1 MARIQGRVA
10 RGFNWRHR
18 YFGRLWQSRYKARVV
33 DTNEYFRQ
41 VTAYVHLNPVSAG
54 LVTDPASFEHS
65 GHGALIGHRKTVLV
79 DVEASLRGFSESGTF
94 NVENYLNWI
103 RSVAEASWLLYG
115 IDQLPWWIEAEHVDE
130 IAVPDRH
137 QQARTFDGRDP
148 PEFASH
154 LEFREFTRRYERV
167 SGHFLDD
174 LRSSRRNPDLLR
186 GRIELVTL
194 AVGRCG
200 YQSRDVALL
209 FAKNP
214 GSVTR
219 WLRLG
224 ICRQREDPKFKKRLI
239 SLEKEIT
246 QWGSE

>member
-1 MARIQGRVA
+1 ME
-10 RGFNWRHR
+10 
-18 YFGRLWQSRYKARVV
+18 K
-33 DTNEYFRQ
+33 
-41 VTAYVHLNPVSAG
+41 
-54 LVTDPASFEHS
+54 
-65 GHGALIGHRKTVLV
+65 ALIHAGRSALRFGVPALICGAIITSVGSA
-79 DVEASLRGFSESGTF
+79 DGASIKHISGDI
-94 NVENYLNWI
+94 EP
-103 RSVAEASWLLYG
+103 RSTRLAEASWLLNG

-148 PEFASH
+148 PEFTNH
-154 LEFREFTRRYERV
+154 LEFRDFTRRYERV
-167 SGHFLDD
+167 SGHDLDD

-200 YQSRDVALL
+200 YQSREVALL
-209 FAKNP
+209 LAKNP

-224 ICRQREDPKFKKRLI
+224 ICLQREDPKFKRRLI
-239 SLEKEIT
+239 SLEKEISR
-246 QWGSE
+246 WGSE